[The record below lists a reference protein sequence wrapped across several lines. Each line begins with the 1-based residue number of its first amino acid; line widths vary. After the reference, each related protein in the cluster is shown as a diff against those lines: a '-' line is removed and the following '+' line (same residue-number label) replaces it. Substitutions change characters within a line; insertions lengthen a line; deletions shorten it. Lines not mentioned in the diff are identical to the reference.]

1 MMIVDHTPQVHGGR
15 GAAGQAKI
23 CEAVDIGD
31 PEKRW
36 SHAASG
42 RVLCCGSEGPT
53 MANAAQD
60 WTNILKG
67 LGDPDG
73 PMPALAAAP
82 ANDRAVAG
90 ADGADLGEASE
101 TEVWSETLAR
111 VYGAADLLRT
121 REHQLRDLEQVHR
134 VSMDRAAD
142 RIAALEQ
149 QLAAEGQR
157 AHRAEQAQAAAEEW
171 LRRIHA
177 AVVQEFP
184 DSSSAGAFDD

>member
-1 MMIVDHTPQVHGGR
+1 MMIADHTPHVHDGR
-15 GAAGQAKI
+15 GATGQAKI

-31 PEKRW
+31 PEKHW
-36 SHAASG
+36 SHAASRG
-42 RVLCCGSEGPT
+42 VLCRGSEGPS

-134 VSMDRAAD
+134 ASMERAAD

-149 QLAAEGQR
+149 QLAAEGER

-177 AVVQEFP
+177 AVVEQFP
-184 DSSSAGAFDD
+184 DGSSAGAFGD